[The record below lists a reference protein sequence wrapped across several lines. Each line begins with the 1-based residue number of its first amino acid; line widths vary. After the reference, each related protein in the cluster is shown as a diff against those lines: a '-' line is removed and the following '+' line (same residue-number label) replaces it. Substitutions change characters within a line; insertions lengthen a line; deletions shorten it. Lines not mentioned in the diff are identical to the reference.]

1 MQLSQ
6 PQPGKG
12 QPPVRVDGGEG
23 DDRVEEDRSDAEDD
37 FDPLADK
44 ENTTKATAV
53 KTGESAVPA
62 KANLAEP
69 PAATP
74 LKPMVAVKTV
84 VGANLAVKNLPKN
97 KATAGEVGV
106 PGTSLSQPI
115 AGVSKPAGRGRGS
128 GENRKERGGR
138 GAGRGGGRGRGR
150 GKAAA
155 AAAPAPIVI
164 RTQATSSKAAEVKTA
179 TKRKQT
185 MRLMTAEEEEAL
197 PPHDPWLDDDFTIPK
212 KKRALVIPDASK
224 V

>member
-1 MQLSQ
+1 M
-6 PQPGKG
+6 
-12 QPPVRVDGGEG
+12 DGGEG
-23 DDRVEEDRSDAEDD
+23 DDRVEDERSDAEDD

>member
-1 MQLSQ
+1 M
-6 PQPGKG
+6 
-12 QPPVRVDGGEG
+12 DGGEG
-23 DDRVEEDRSDAEDD
+23 DDRVEDDRSDAEDD

>member
-1 MQLSQ
+1 M
-6 PQPGKG
+6 
-12 QPPVRVDGGEG
+12 DGGEG

-37 FDPLADK
+37 FDPLANK

-53 KTGESAVPA
+53 KTGESAGPA

>member
-1 MQLSQ
+1 M
-6 PQPGKG
+6 
-12 QPPVRVDGGEG
+12 DGGEG

>member
-1 MQLSQ
+1 M
-6 PQPGKG
+6 
-12 QPPVRVDGGEG
+12 DGGEG

-53 KTGESAVPA
+53 KTGESAGPA

-155 AAAPAPIVI
+155 AAAAAAPIVI
-164 RTQATSSKAAEVKTA
+164 RTQVASSKAAEVKTA

>member
-1 MQLSQ
+1 M
-6 PQPGKG
+6 
-12 QPPVRVDGGEG
+12 DGGEG
-23 DDRVEEDRSDAEDD
+23 DDRVEDDRSDAEDD

-164 RTQATSSKAAEVKTA
+164 RTQAASSKAAEVQTA